1 MEPMNASVP
10 VEPAENDHLSKE
22 EPVSSPSFKE
32 FLFRYVPALDALR
45 HYSTTSL
52 RKDMIAGLTVAA
64 VAIPQAMAYATIAG
78 LPPQLGL
85 YTAIVM
91 TAAGA
96 LLDPTGK
103 LINGPTNA
111 ISIALFSALAPIDAG
126 LKIPVAVFLALLVG
140 LIQTG
145 ITLLRLGDLTRYVS
159 QAVLVGFTV
168 GAAVLLILSQLQ
180 NLLGL
185 PGQEAGDHSQLR
197 YWLYWLHLDQLN
209 GWTAAI
215 GLGTIAW
222 VLAIGWVN
230 RRFHLF
236 LPEMLLAVIVMA
248 VVVWVGNL
256 NAPERGVEVIKT
268 IPRGLPAFDVPSLAA
283 AGERGPNLRDLA
295 SSSLAI
301 ALLGLLEAITMAKLI
316 AARSGKKLDIN
327 QQCLSEGVANL
338 TGSFFS
344 CFPGSGSLTRSAI
357 NQQAGAVSQWAGIIA
372 AGVVALT
379 VVFLAD
385 LAHFIPQ
392 AALAGILMVTAFRF
406 VDWRQLLYYLRAT
419 RFDLGIVAA
428 TALAAVFVSVEFCI
442 LIGVFLSFILYVPR
456 AANVH
461 LTEFTLTPERVLR
474 ERMPSDPP
482 CGRILIYS
490 LEGEL
495 FFGSGPDVEDAL
507 ATIADRAKDGIR
519 IMVLRLKRVRNAD
532 AVCLALLDQF
542 LRDMEQKNIRVFLCG
557 VRADLARV
565 LQSSGLE
572 TRLGK
577 ERIYREQVGSSST
590 LDAVRQAYEFL
601 GDDLCSTCP
610 RRGDAGGKEVLY
622 YMI

>member
-1 MEPMNASVP
+1 METSNPTVP
-10 VEPAENDHLSKE
+10 VEQLENGKLSKE
-22 EPVSSPSFKE
+22 EIVLPASPPSFKE
-32 FLFRYVPALDALR
+32 FLFRYIPALDSLR
-45 HYSTTSL
+45 NYSTAAL
-52 RKDMIAGLTVAA
+52 RKDVIAGLTVAA

-111 ISIALFSALAPIDAG
+111 ICIALFSALAPVPVEMRIQ
-126 LKIPVAVFLALLVG
+126 VAVFLALLVG

-145 ITLLRLGDLTRYVS
+145 ITLLRLGDLTRFIS
-159 QAVLVGFTV
+159 HAVLVGFTV
-168 GAAVLLILSQLQ
+168 GAAILLILSQFK
-180 NLLGL
+180 NLLGI
-185 PGQEAGDHSQLR
+185 PVTDPADHSQLR
-197 YWLYWLHLDQLN
+197 YWLDLLHLDQTD
-209 GWTAAI
+209 GWTAGI
-215 GLGTIAW
+215 GLGTIAL
-222 VLAIGWVN
+222 VVGFGWLN
-230 RRFHLF
+230 QRLSIR
-236 LPEMLLAVIVMA
+236 LPDLLLAVTIMA
-248 VVVWVGNL
+248 SLVAFAGLDKHVK
-256 NAPERGVEVIKT
+256 VI
-268 IPRGLPAFDVPSLAA
+268 GELPAGPPLFEVPGISV
-283 AGERGPNLRDLA
+283 GERGLSVRDLA
-295 SSSLAI
+295 ASSLAI
-301 ALLGLLEAITMAKLI
+301 ALLGLLEAITMAKVI
-316 AARSGKKLDIN
+316 AAKSGKKLDIN

-357 NQQAGAVSQWAGIIA
+357 NQQAGATSQWAGIIS

-379 VVFLAD
+379 VVFLAP
-385 LAHFIPQ
+385 LAKFIPS

-406 VDWRQLLYYLRAT
+406 VDWHQLLYYLRAT
-419 RFDLGIVAA
+419 RFDMGIVIA

-474 ERMPSDPP
+474 ERQPADPP
-482 CGRILIYS
+482 CGRILIFS

-507 ATIADRAKDGIR
+507 ATIVGRAKDGIR
-519 IMVLRLKRVRNAD
+519 IVVLRLKRVRNAD
-532 AVCLALLDQF
+532 AVCLAHLDQF
-542 LRDMEQKNIRVFLCG
+542 LRDMEQRNITVLLCG
-557 VRADLARV
+557 VRADLIRV
-565 LQSSGLE
+565 FRSSGLLARVG
-572 TRLGK
+572 T
-577 ERIYREQVGSSST
+577 ERIFQEKVGSSST
-590 LDAVRQAYEFL
+590 LDAVRQAYDLL
-601 GDDLCSTCP
+601 GEDLCVSCP
-610 RRGDAGGKEVLY
+610 RRGEAGGKEVLY